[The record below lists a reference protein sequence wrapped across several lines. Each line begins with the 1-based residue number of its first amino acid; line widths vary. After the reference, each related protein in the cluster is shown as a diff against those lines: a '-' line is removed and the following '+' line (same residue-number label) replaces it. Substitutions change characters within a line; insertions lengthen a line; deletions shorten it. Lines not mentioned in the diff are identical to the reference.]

1 MSGAWLRGRHSPEGS
16 SFVGEQRPAH
26 SVLAGNAV
34 AMGRWGRSDGQ
45 GVSVALE
52 PGDWWGMPWTRRG
65 HQGSVGPLGKI
76 QVCATGHADV
86 GHEAV
91 DTAEDTPWLRGKRKV
106 ATRLFC
112 HTV

>member
-1 MSGAWLRGRHSPEGS
+1 MTGAWPRGHRSPGGS
-16 SFVGEQRPAH
+16 SFVGERRLAH
-26 SVLAGNAV
+26 SVPVGNAV
-34 AMGRWGRSDGQ
+34 AMGRWGRSDGR
-45 GVSVALE
+45 GVLAALE
-52 PGDWWGMPWTRRG
+52 PGDWPVMPWIRRG

-76 QVCATGHADV
+76 QGCAEGHADV

-91 DTAEDTPWLRGKRKV
+91 DTAEGTPWLRRGRKV